1 MLCLA
6 LPSTPRL
13 FFVSFLHI
21 CVEQDNMSSVHEA
34 SRILLSNLCFV
45 TFCYKSIY
53 HTKHLTLYWDNSLA
67 LTNHTICHVTHV
79 SGGTV
84 RCLKYL
90 RLLSIPA
97 STSMILSSSRQ
108 SVCFLCISFMM
119 STCCFKNSLTP
130 NCNIHKIYQEK
141 SLRYKRVV
149 L

>member
-1 MLCLA
+1 MLNKTTCPL
-6 LPSTPRL
+6 SMKHQEY
-13 FFVSFLHI
+13 FFQTCVSSL
-21 CVEQDNMSSVHEA
+21 
-34 SRILLSNLCFV
+34 FV
-45 TFCYKSIY
+45 TTTKSIY
-53 HTKHLTLYWDNSLA
+53 HTKHLTIYWDNSLA